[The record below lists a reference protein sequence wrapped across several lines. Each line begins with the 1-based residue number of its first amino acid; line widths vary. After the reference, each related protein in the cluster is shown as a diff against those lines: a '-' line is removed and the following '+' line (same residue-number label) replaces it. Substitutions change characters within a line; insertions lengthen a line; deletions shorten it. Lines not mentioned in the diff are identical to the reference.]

1 MIALAVQMANNVID
15 AVCARAMGSLTSI
28 SDVSDPYFVRSYHSL
43 LVLPIKARESNHTY
57 HREISL
63 SWSASEEERLSPTA
77 GDDENREWRN
87 GYAT

>member
-1 MIALAVQMANNVID
+1 
-15 AVCARAMGSLTSI
+15 MGSLTSI

-63 SWSASEEERLSPTA
+63 PWSEWGSLFLPPPPATTMRIESGETVMR
-77 GDDENREWRN
+77 RE
-87 GYAT
+87 